1 MSADRSIMQ
10 GRQRD
15 AFRVGMAATCLTMKQ
30 VAHRMGRNERTVRT
44 WAEGSAEMPL
54 DALGAFA
61 RTFPA
66 DATALLLDDGL
77 AVVCLPEGVDHD
89 DFAARCLDFVGQ
101 LGAARHPESEAGPAI
116 GPGEAKVLGL
126 KRAGFQA

>member
-10 GRQRD
+10 ERQRD
-15 AFRVGMAATCLTMKQ
+15 AFRIGMHGTGLTMKQ
-30 VAHRMGRNERTVRT
+30 VAHRMGRKERTVRT

-77 AVVCLPEGVDHD
+77 VVVCLPEGMDHD

-101 LGAARHPESEAGPAI
+101 LAGSRHPESESGPDI
-116 GPGEAKVLGL
+116 GPGEARVLNM
-126 KRAGFQA
+126 KRAEFGV